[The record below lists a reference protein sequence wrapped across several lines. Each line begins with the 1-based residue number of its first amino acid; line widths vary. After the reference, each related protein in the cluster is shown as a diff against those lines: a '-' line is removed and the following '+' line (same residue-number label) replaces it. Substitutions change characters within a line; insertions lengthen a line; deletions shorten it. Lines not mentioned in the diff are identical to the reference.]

1 MRILYITQ
9 YFIPE
14 ACAPPNRAYANAKY
28 LSQKGHK
35 VVILTEMP
43 NHPKG
48 VIFDAYRRKIFCHE
62 KMDGF
67 DVLRVWVYATPNKNF
82 ITRLLFYIS
91 FMILGFIY
99 AMINWKQYDTV
110 YVTSP
115 PLFVGAIGIALKHI
129 FPKTKFIFEV
139 RDLWPDAAIAL
150 NELKNKIFIKL
161 SRRLER
167 ACYIISD
174 KIITATNF
182 FKQEIIKK
190 RINKEKIVVVRNG
203 TDVSNWIKVNDEN
216 ISDRLGLN
224 NKFVVLYA
232 GNLGLA
238 QGLETLLYSAN
249 ELKNEEDI
257 LFLLI
262 GDGLENDRLK
272 TITETRNLRNVMF
285 FDEVPKE
292 EISKYLSIAHCG
304 VVPLKKSKV
313 FSGTVPS
320 KLFDYMACELPVL
333 LGVAGEAREILEES
347 RGGLFYEPENYYEL
361 SKQILW
367 LKNHPNIRTQ
377 MGKNGRKFVERFY
390 DRRKLAEK
398 IERILLE
405 LKAD

>member
-1 MRILYITQ
+1 MKILYITQ
-9 YFIPE
+9 YFPPE
-14 ACAPPNRAYANAKY
+14 IGAPSNRAIANVRY
-28 LSQKGHK
+28 LSKKGHK
-35 VVILTEMP
+35 VTVLTEMP

-48 VIFDAYRRKIFCHE
+48 VILDGYKKKIFCHE

-82 ITRLLFYIS
+82 ITRLLFYFS
-91 FMILGFIY
+91 FTFFGIIYGIL
-99 AMINWKQYDTV
+99 NWKNFDAI

-115 PLFVGAIGIALKHI
+115 PLFVGLIGIFLKKL

-139 RDLWPDAAIAL
+139 RDLWPDAAIVL
-150 NELKNKIFIKL
+150 DELKNKIFIKL

-167 ACYIISD
+167 ACYIVSD
-174 KIITATNF
+174 KIITVTNS

-190 RINKEKIVVVRNG
+190 RINKDKILVVRNG
-203 TDVSNWIKVNDEN
+203 TDINNWIKVNDED
-216 ISDRLGLN
+216 ISNRLGLN
-224 NKFVVLYA
+224 KDFVVLYA

-262 GDGLENDRLK
+262 GNGPENDRLK
-272 TITETRNLRNVMF
+272 TITETRNLKNVMF

-292 EISKYLSIAHCG
+292 EVSKYLSIAHCG

-313 FSGTVPS
+313 FSGTIPS

-333 LGVAGEAREILEES
+333 LGVDGEAREILEES

-377 MGKNGRKFVERFY
+377 MGKNGRKFVEKFY
-390 DRRKLAEK
+390 DRRKLVEE